1 MHTNRHLTNDQ
12 VIALCDFHAATADA
26 LLAGANPILG
36 DVYTILCDAWERNR
50 PVSIEAIAARIT
62 TSIGEVAH
70 ALDSLLAQG
79 LARRNGFG
87 HWAF

>member
-1 MHTNRHLTNDQ
+1 MHKHMTNDQ
-12 VIALCDFHAATADA
+12 VIALCDFHAATTDA
-26 LLAGANPILG
+26 LLTGANPVLG
-36 DVYTILCDAWERNR
+36 DVYTVLCDAWERAR
-50 PVSIEAIAARIT
+50 PVSIETIAARIT
-62 TSIGEVAH
+62 TSIEEVIR